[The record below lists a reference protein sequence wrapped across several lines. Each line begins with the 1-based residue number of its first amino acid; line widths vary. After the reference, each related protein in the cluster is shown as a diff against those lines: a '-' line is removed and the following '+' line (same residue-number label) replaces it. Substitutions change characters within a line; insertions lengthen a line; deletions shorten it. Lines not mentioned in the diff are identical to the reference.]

1 MTTNN
6 MNAVSTRHRRDLRAE
21 RDRETNDPAEFQKLK
36 PEDQGALVDWIG
48 AVLAPAKSIFHRN
61 SYGMKHDFEQEPD
74 GFYIRNGAFKGAM
87 LAAGFGPVNEREL
100 NWRFRAKPA
109 RELDSREKDKL
120 RLIGRGWLVRDR
132 WREKGYV
139 VCPVTQKRRME
150 AHRCVCRRERRPLVL
165 VAICGKSAWLTL
177 DTTPADF
184 CLAPGPYA
192 EVSALFRELDP
203 SLRHWYTIEHSIFR
217 IGRVPLHKAEE
228 VAATLV
234 RIAEGC
240 RAVAS
245 ADACASH

>member
-1 MTTNN
+1 
-6 MNAVSTRHRRDLRAE
+6 MNELAQRHWDA
-21 RDRETNDPAEFQKLK
+21 NDPEEFLRLE
-36 PEDQGALVDWIG
+36 PEQQAALRDWIR
-48 AVLAPAKSIFHRN
+48 AVLMPAKTIFHRN
-61 SYGMKHDFEQEPD
+61 SYGMKHDFEREPD

-87 LAAGFGPVNEREL
+87 LMGGFWPANEREL
-100 NWRFRAKPA
+100 NWRFRVRPA

-139 VCPVTQKRRME
+139 ICPVTQKRRIE
-150 AHRCVCRRERRPLVL
+150 DHRWVCRRERCPRVL

-203 SLRHWYTIEHSIFR
+203 SLRHWYTIEHSVFR
-217 IGRVPLHKAEE
+217 IGRVPLHMAEE

-240 RAVAS
+240 RAA
-245 ADACASH
+245 AAAEACESH

>member
-1 MTTNN
+1 MDEL
-6 MNAVSTRHRRDLRAE
+6 AERHREA
-21 RDRETNDPAEFQKLK
+21 NDPEEFQRLE
-36 PEDQGALVDWIG
+36 PEQRATLVDWIG
-48 AVLAPAKSIFHRN
+48 AVLVPAKTIFLRN
-61 SYGMKHDFEQEPD
+61 SYGMKHDFEREPD

-87 LAAGFGPVNEREL
+87 LAAGYGPVNEREL
-100 NWRFRAKPA
+100 NWRFRAKPT
-109 RELDSREKDKL
+109 RGVDSRGKDAL
-120 RLIGRGWLVRDR
+120 GLIGRGWLVRDR

-139 VCPVTQKRRME
+139 ICPVTQKRRME
-150 AHRCVCRRERRPLVL
+150 AHRCACLRERRPLVL

-177 DTTPADF
+177 DTTPASF

-192 EVSALFRELDP
+192 EVSALFRDLDP

-240 RAVAS
+240 RASAS
-245 ADACASH
+245 AEACASH